1 MQCQPSGLLRSC
13 TFFHKPAVSTKN
25 TTIAIRD
32 TPRAVQC
39 VVSRS
44 SYYPVEAEAE
54 AKVETTVEGV
64 AEAAVEAEA
73 EAEQVEVKVE
83 GEAEVVAEAETDA
96 NAEAQQAL
104 PEADNK
110 LPLPAPTEPQSPSLP
125 QAEELPPP
133 TASVEPQPQPQ
144 PQAEAVPLP
153 ALPTSSEEL
162 HLVKPENVKSRFWVH
177 FLRYNT
183 AFHPDKKT
191 TARCSLCGKEIS
203 VKQGTGGL
211 KNHLKFKHPE
221 ENRALFESEESYHA
235 AMGSPGA
242 MMNYRASSSGA
253 SSRSK
258 SAASRH
264 LSKKHRFENA
274 YVDATIRLDAEKRLR
289 EKHWMEMW
297 TILRKELRELRKEM
311 RDEEDAATLRELE
324 GDARFLRKRKAEF
337 EDMLGI
343 QNPAEDVEV

>member
-1 MQCQPSGLLRSC
+1 
-13 TFFHKPAVSTKN
+13 
-25 TTIAIRD
+25 
-32 TPRAVQC
+32 
-39 VVSRS
+39 
-44 SYYPVEAEAE
+44 
-54 AKVETTVEGV
+54 
-64 AEAAVEAEA
+64 
-73 EAEQVEVKVE
+73 
-83 GEAEVVAEAETDA
+83 
-96 NAEAQQAL
+96 
-104 PEADNK
+104 
-110 LPLPAPTEPQSPSLP
+110 
-125 QAEELPPP
+125 
-133 TASVEPQPQPQ
+133 
-144 PQAEAVPLP
+144 
-153 ALPTSSEEL
+153 
-162 HLVKPENVKSRFWVH
+162 LVKPENVKSRFWVH

-274 YVDATIRLDAEKRLR
+274 YVDATIRLDAEKHLR